1 MRSRRF
7 YVRRHRN
14 NNASYNSVY
23 SGRDAQSS
31 LIICSGPLPGAMLSM
46 RVPNITPANLVNDPL
61 SEYTERLATRR
72 SSLAAEQQRS
82 RTIWFWRRVVFVAIA
97 LALILSFEKVIAW
110 PLIAGPVIVFIALMA
125 IHQRIQAAVARLE
138 RAVKFYE
145 RGVARLEDNWSG
157 AGEKGERFNDKS
169 HPYSEDLDLFGEGSM
184 FELLSTARTKAGEER
199 LASWLLAPAPI
210 PEILARQQS
219 VEELRP
225 RLDLREDVAL
235 LGDEVNAGAH
245 PEELTTWATKEPIFT
260 ARQTRWLR
268 LAALLIGLFSAA
280 AVVMWLGFG
289 YRKTAMVALMVEATF
304 LFLYRA
310 QIGRVVAEV
319 ERPGRELSLLSEILG
334 RLEQER
340 FASPMLARLRSELD
354 SDGKPPSQQIARL
367 TRLIEV
373 LDSLKNQFFAPIAF
387 ILLIPAQLA
396 LAIERWRRHAG
407 AKIPRWLDAVAEI
420 EALSSLAGYAYEHPR
435 DPFPEL
441 VESEVLFE
449 SESLGH
455 PLIADSRS
463 VRNDVRLGAEPR
475 AMIVSGSNMSGK
487 STLMRTVGTNV
498 VLALAGAPV
507 RAARLRLSPL
517 AIGAS
522 IHILDSLQ
530 TGASRFYAEITRL
543 RQIVELTNGALP
555 LLFLLDEILSG
566 TNSHDRLIGAE
577 AVVRGLVE
585 RGAIGLVTTHDLA
598 LTRIVETLNGRAANV
613 HFEDHLEMGRMVF
626 DYRMRPG
633 VVQRSNALELM
644 RSVGLEV

>member
-1 MRSRRF
+1 MKTAVEFETLRERITTLTNPREEYANRLAARR
-7 YVRRHRN
+7 
-14 NNASYNSVY
+14 AAL
-23 SGRDAQSS
+23 DAQ
-31 LIICSGPLPGAMLSM
+31 
-46 RVPNITPANLVNDPL
+46 
-61 SEYTERLATRR
+61 
-72 SSLAAEQQRS
+72 QQRS
-82 RTIWFWRRVVFVAIA
+82 RKIWFWRRVVFVVIA
-97 LALILSFEKVIAW
+97 LMIILAFEGVVAW
-110 PLIAGPVIVFIALMA
+110 PLIAAPVVVFITLMVF
-125 IHQRIQAAVARLE
+125 HQRVHAAVARLW

-157 AGEKGERFNDKS
+157 AGEMGERFADKS
-169 HPYSEDLDLFGEGSM
+169 HPYSEDLDLFGEGSL
-184 FELLSTARTKAGEER
+184 FELLSTARTKAGEEW
-199 LASWLLAPAPI
+199 LASWLLAPATI
-210 PEILARQQS
+210 PEILARQQG

-245 PEELTTWATKEPIFT
+245 PEELTAWAAREPVFT
-260 ARQTRWLR
+260 AWQTRWLR

-310 QIGRVVAEV
+310 QIVRVIAEV
-319 ERPGRELSLLSEILG
+319 ERPGRELSLLAEILG

-340 FASPMLARLRSELD
+340 FASPMLVRLRSELD
-354 SDGKPPSQQIARL
+354 TDGKPPSRQIARL
-367 TRLIEV
+367 SRLIQI

-387 ILLIPAQLA
+387 VLLIPTQLA
-396 LAIERWRRHAG
+396 LAIEGWRRHAG
-407 AKIPRWLDAVAEI
+407 AKIPQWLDTVAEI
-420 EALSSLAGYAYEHPR
+420 EALSSLASYAYEHPR

-441 VESEVLFE
+441 VEGEVLFDG
-449 SESLGH
+449 ESLGH
-455 PLIADSRS
+455 PLIAESRS
-463 VRNDVRLGAEPR
+463 VRNDVRLGAEPC
-475 AMIVSGSNMSGK
+475 ALIVSGSNMSGK
-487 STLMRTVGTNV
+487 STLMRTVGANV

-507 RAARLRLSPL
+507 RARRLRLSLL
-517 AIGAS
+517 AVGAS

-543 RQIVELTNGALP
+543 RQIVELTNGDLP

-598 LTRIVETLNGRAANV
+598 LTRIVESLNGRGANV
-613 HFEDHLEMGRMVF
+613 HFEDHLENGRMVF
-626 DYRMRPG
+626 DYKMQPG
-633 VVQRSNALELM
+633 VVRRSNALELM

>member
-1 MRSRRF
+1 MKDKIL
-7 YVRRHRN
+7 
-14 NNASYNSVY
+14 A
-23 SGRDAQSS
+23 
-31 LIICSGPLPGAMLSM
+31 L
-46 RVPNITPANLVNDPL
+46 TDPRE
-61 SEYTERLATRR
+61 EYAIRLAARR
-72 SSLAAEQQRS
+72 AALTHEQQRS
-82 RTIWFWRRVVFVAIA
+82 HKIWFWRRVVFAVIA
-97 LALILSFEKVIAW
+97 LMIILALERVVAWWFIAP
-110 PLIAGPVIVFIALMA
+110 PLIVFIALMV
-125 IHQRIQAAVARLE
+125 IHQSIHAAVARLE

-145 RGVARLEDNWSG
+145 RAIGRLEDDWIG
-157 AGEKGERFNDKS
+157 GGEKGERFADKS

-199 LASWLLAPAPI
+199 LASWLLTPAPI

-219 VEELRP
+219 VDELRP

-235 LGDEVNAGAH
+235 LGDEVSAGAH
-245 PEELTTWATKEPIFT
+245 PEELMAWAGGKPVFT
-260 ARQTRWLR
+260 AQQTQWLQM
-268 LAALLIGLFSAA
+268 AALLIGLFSAA

-289 YRKTAMVALMVEATF
+289 YRKTAMVALMIEAAF

-340 FASPMLARLRSELD
+340 FTAPMLVRLRSELD
-354 SDGKPPSQQIARL
+354 SDGKPPSRQIARL
-367 TRLIEV
+367 GRLIQI

-387 ILLIPAQLA
+387 VLLIPAQLA
-396 LAIERWRRHAG
+396 LAIERWRQNAG
-407 AKIPRWLDAVAEI
+407 ARIPQWLDAVAEI

-449 SESLGH
+449 GESLAH
-455 PLIADSRS
+455 PLIPKSRS
-463 VRNDVRLGAEPR
+463 APNDVRLGAEPR
-475 AMIVSGSNMSGK
+475 ALIVSGSNMSGK

-507 RAARLRLSPL
+507 RAARLRMSPL

-543 RQIVELTNGALP
+543 RQIVELTKGDMP

-577 AVVRGLVE
+577 AVVRCLVE
-585 RGAIGLVTTHDLA
+585 RGAIGIVTTHDLA
-598 LTRIVETLNGRAANV
+598 LTRIVETLNHHAANV
-613 HFEDHLEMGRMVF
+613 HFEDHLENGRMIF
-626 DYRMRPG
+626 DYKMRPG
-633 VVQRSNALELM
+633 VVRRSNALELM

>member
-1 MRSRRF
+1 M
-7 YVRRHRN
+7 
-14 NNASYNSVY
+14 
-23 SGRDAQSS
+23 
-31 LIICSGPLPGAMLSM
+31 
-46 RVPNITPANLVNDPL
+46 TDPRE
-61 SEYTERLATRR
+61 EYIRRLAARR
-72 SSLAAEQQRS
+72 AALNHEQQKS
-82 RTIWFWRRVVFVAIA
+82 RKIWFWRRVVFAVIA
-97 LALILSFEKVIAW
+97 LMIILPLEKVVAW
-110 PLIAGPVIVFIALMA
+110 WYVAPPVVVFIALMV
-125 IHQRIQAAVARLE
+125 IHQRVSAAVARSE
-138 RAVKFYE
+138 RAVKYYE
-145 RGVARLEDNWSG
+145 RAIGRLEDNWSG
-157 AGEKGERFNDKS
+157 AGEKGDRFAERS

-210 PEILARQQS
+210 PEIMARQQS
-219 VEELRP
+219 VDELRS

-235 LGDEVNAGAH
+235 LGDEVSAGAH
-245 PEELTTWATKEPIFT
+245 PEELVAWAGNEQVFT
-260 ARQTRWLR
+260 ARETRYLQI
-268 LAALLIGLFSAA
+268 AALLIGLFSAA

-289 YRKTAMVALMVEATF
+289 YRKTAMVALMIEASF
-304 LFLYRA
+304 LFLYRS

-319 ERPGRELSLLSEILG
+319 ERPGRELSLLAEILG
-334 RLEQER
+334 RLEEER
-340 FASPMLARLRSELD
+340 FTAPTLARLRSELD
-354 SDGKPPSQQIARL
+354 SDGKPPSRQIARL
-367 TRLIEV
+367 GRLIQI

-387 ILLIPAQLA
+387 VLLIPAQLA
-396 LAIERWRRHAG
+396 LAIERWRQRAG
-407 AKIPRWLDAVAEI
+407 AKIPQWLNAVAEI

-449 SESLGH
+449 GESLAH
-455 PLIADSRS
+455 PLIPESRS
-463 VRNDVRLGAEPR
+463 VRNDVLLGAAQR
-475 AMIVSGSNMSGK
+475 ALIVSGSNMSGK

-507 RAARLRLSPL
+507 RATRLRLSPL

-543 RQIVELTNGALP
+543 RQIVELTKSALP

-585 RGAIGLVTTHDLA
+585 RGAIGIVTTHDLA
-598 LTRIVETLNGRAANV
+598 LTRIAESLNHRAANV
-613 HFEDHLEMGRMVF
+613 HFEDHLENGRMIF
-626 DYRMRPG
+626 DYKMQPG
-633 VVQRSNALELM
+633 VVRRSNALELM

>member
-1 MRSRRF
+1 MTDPREE
-7 YVRRHRN
+7 Y
-14 NNASYNSVY
+14 AS
-23 SGRDAQSS
+23 
-31 LIICSGPLPGAMLSM
+31 
-46 RVPNITPANLVNDPL
+46 
-61 SEYTERLATRR
+61 RLAARR
-72 SSLAAEQQRS
+72 AALNHEQQRS
-82 RTIWFWRRVVFVAIA
+82 HKIWFWRRVVFAVIA
-97 LALILSFEKVIAW
+97 LMIILAVERVVAL
-110 PLIAGPVIVFIALMA
+110 PLIAAPVIAFIALMA
-125 IHQRIQAAVARLE
+125 IHQRIHAAVARLE

-157 AGEKGERFNDKS
+157 VGETGERFADKS

-199 LASWLLAPAPI
+199 LASWLLAPAPV
-210 PEILARQQS
+210 PEIFARQQS

-235 LGDEVNAGAH
+235 LGDKVNAGAH
-245 PEELTTWATKEPIFT
+245 PEELAAWAARGPIFT
-260 ARQTRWLR
+260 ARQTQWLQ
-268 LAALLIGLFSAA
+268 LAALLIGVSSAV

-289 YRKTAMVALMVEATF
+289 YRKTAMVALMIEAAF

-319 ERPGRELSLLSEILG
+319 ERPGRELSLLAEILG

-340 FASPMLARLRSELD
+340 FASPKLVRLRRELD
-354 SDGKPPSQQIARL
+354 TEGKPPSRQIARL
-367 TRLIEV
+367 SSLIQI

-387 ILLIPAQLA
+387 VLLIPAQLA
-396 LAIERWRRHAG
+396 LAIERWRQHAG

-420 EALSSLAGYAYEHPR
+420 EALSSLASHAYEHPR

-441 VESEVLFE
+441 VEGEVLFDG
-449 SESLGH
+449 ESLGH
-455 PLIADSRS
+455 PLIAESRS
-463 VRNDVRLGAEPR
+463 VRNDVRLGAGPR
-475 AMIVSGSNMSGK
+475 ALIVSGSNMSGK
-487 STLMRTVGTNV
+487 STLMRTMGTNV

-507 RAARLRLSPL
+507 RATRLRLAPL
-517 AIGAS
+517 AVGAS

-543 RQIVELTNGALP
+543 RQIVELTKGNLP

-577 AVVRGLVE
+577 AVVKGLVE

-613 HFEDHLEMGRMVF
+613 HFEDHLEEGRMVF
-626 DYRMRPG
+626 DYKMRPG
-633 VVQRSNALELM
+633 VVERSNALELM

>member
-1 MRSRRF
+1 MTT
-7 YVRRHRN
+7 
-14 NNASYNSVY
+14 
-23 SGRDAQSS
+23 QSS
-31 LIICSGPLPGAMLSM
+31 PPHHYNPHI
-46 RVPNITPANLVNDPL
+46 
-61 SEYTERLATRR
+61 EYSQRLLLRR
-72 SSLAAEQQRS
+72 AALNHEQQRS
-82 RTIWFWRRVVFVAIA
+82 RKIWFWRRVVFAVIPLMII
-97 LALILSFEKVIAW
+97 LAFEKVVAW
-110 PLIAGPVIVFIALMA
+110 PMIAAPVIVFIALMA
-125 IHQRIQAAVARLE
+125 IHQRIHAAVARLE

-157 AGEKGERFNDKS
+157 GGETGERFADKS

-199 LASWLLAPAPI
+199 LASWLLAPAPV

-245 PEELTTWATKEPIFT
+245 PEELAAWAAREPVFT
-260 ARQTRWLR
+260 ARQTQWLQ
-268 LAALLIGLFSAA
+268 LAALLIGVSSAV

-289 YRKTAMVALMVEATF
+289 YRKTAMVALMIEATF

-319 ERPGRELSLLSEILG
+319 ERPGRELSLLAEILG

-340 FASPMLARLRSELD
+340 FASPMLASLRSELD
-354 SDGKPPSQQIARL
+354 TEGKPPSWQIARL
-367 TRLIEV
+367 SRLIQI

-387 ILLIPAQLA
+387 VLLIPAQLA
-396 LAIERWRRHAG
+396 LAIERWRQHAG

-420 EALSSLAGYAYEHPR
+420 ESLSSLASYAYEHPR

-441 VESEVLFE
+441 VEGEVLFDG
-449 SESLGH
+449 ESLGH
-455 PLIADSRS
+455 PLIAESRS
-463 VRNDVRLGAEPR
+463 VRNDVRLGDGPR
-475 AMIVSGSNMSGK
+475 ALIVSGSNMSGK

-507 RAARLRLSPL
+507 RARRLRLSPI
-517 AIGAS
+517 AVGAS

-543 RQIVELTNGALP
+543 RQIVELTRGNLP

-577 AVVRGLVE
+577 AVVKGLVE

-626 DYRMRPG
+626 DYKMRPG
-633 VVQRSNALELM
+633 VVERSNALELM

>member
-1 MRSRRF
+1 M
-7 YVRRHRN
+7 
-14 NNASYNSVY
+14 
-23 SGRDAQSS
+23 
-31 LIICSGPLPGAMLSM
+31 IILAFEGGVAWW
-46 RVPNITPANLVNDPL
+46 LV
-61 SEYTERLATRR
+61 
-72 SSLAAEQQRS
+72 AA
-82 RTIWFWRRVVFVAIA
+82 
-97 LALILSFEKVIAW
+97 
-110 PLIAGPVIVFIALMA
+110 PVIVFIALMVL
-125 IHQRIQAAVARLE
+125 HQRIHAGVARLE

-145 RGVARLEDNWSG
+145 RGVARLEDDWSG
-157 AGEKGERFNDKS
+157 GGETGDRFADKS
-169 HPYSEDLDLFGEGSM
+169 HPYSEDLDLFGEGSL

-210 PEILARQQS
+210 SEILARQQS
-219 VEELRP
+219 VDELRP

-235 LGDEVNAGAH
+235 LGDDINAGAH
-245 PEELTTWATKEPIFT
+245 PEELAAWAARDPVFT
-260 ARQTRWLR
+260 ARQARWLR
-268 LAALLIGLFSAA
+268 LVAMLIGLFSAV

-289 YRKTAMVALMVEATF
+289 YRKTAMGALMVEATF

-310 QIGRVVAEV
+310 QIGRVIAEV
-319 ERPGRELSLLSEILG
+319 ERPGRELALLAEILG
-334 RLEQER
+334 RLERER
-340 FASPMLARLRSELD
+340 FASPTLARLRSELD
-354 SDGKPPSQQIARL
+354 TDGKPPSLQVERL
-367 TRLIEV
+367 SRLIQI

-387 ILLIPAQLA
+387 VLLIPAQLA
-396 LAIERWRRHAG
+396 LAVERWRRHAG

-441 VESEVLFE
+441 AEGKALFDG
-449 SESLGH
+449 ESLGH
-455 PLIADSRS
+455 PLIAESRT

-475 AMIVSGSNMSGK
+475 ALIVSGSNMSGK

-507 RAARLRLSPL
+507 RAARLRMSPL
-517 AIGAS
+517 AVGAS

-543 RQIVELTNGALP
+543 RQVVELTEGELP

-585 RGAIGLVTTHDLA
+585 RGAVGLVTTHDLA
-598 LTRIVETLNGRAANV
+598 LTRIVESLNGSAANV
-613 HFEDHLEMGRMVF
+613 HFEDHLEKGRMVF
-626 DYRMRPG
+626 DYKMRPG
-633 VVQRSNALELM
+633 VVRRSNALELM